1 MLSWTY
7 YFLHDQLD
15 KIDPIIS
22 MRLRHEL
29 QKREL
34 DPFINRTDFWWMA
47 WDESPTVF
55 VNNWNPWC
63 NANALLCYMLLEND
77 RDKLAKA
84 VYKSMISVDRYLNYV
99 KADGACEEGATY
111 WGHAFG
117 KLFDY
122 LQELQ
127 MITGGKVSLFNNKL
141 VKDMGEFVAKSYI
154 GNGYAV
160 NFADA
165 SAHVSDYMALVYRC
179 GKALGSR
186 EMMDMAVDCFKEK
199 PETVTSVWL
208 DTYKQIEAMK
218 VLKEMSQA
226 KGGYKADAVD
236 YLLKPFSLDDF
247 RRAAQRVKKR
257 YELENVMP
265 SVAHTAPIQSEN
277 EDDTIFFK
285 TDHRVVRVDIN
296 DIRYVV
302 GMAEYLK
309 IHLDGQKSLV
319 VLLSMKKLEE
329 RLPAYFLRIHRSYIV
344 NMKKVMEVTKNRIV
358 MDADTYLPVGDIYKE
373 SLSTYLADK
382 YLGR

>member
-1 MLSWTY
+1 MIRTLVIDDEPLALQQLAAYTAKIPFLELVAQCLSAIEAREIMEKEQIDAL
-7 YFLHDQLD
+7 FVDINMPDINGLD
-15 KIDPIIS
+15 FVRSLQAPPIV
-22 MRLRHEL
+22 
-29 QKREL
+29 
-34 DPFINRTDFWWMA
+34 
-47 WDESPTVF
+47 VF
-55 VNNWNPWC
+55 TT
-63 NANALLCYMLLEND
+63 AYSE
-77 RDKLAKA
+77 
-84 VYKSMISVDRYLNYV
+84 
-99 KADGACEEGATY
+99 
-111 WGHAFG
+111 
-117 KLFDY
+117 
-122 LQELQ
+122 
-127 MITGGKVSLFNNKL
+127 
-141 VKDMGEFVAKSYI
+141 
-154 GNGYAV
+154 YAV
-160 NFADA
+160 D
-165 SAHVSDYMALVYRC
+165 
-179 GKALGSR
+179 
-186 EMMDMAVDCFKEK
+186 
-199 PETVTSVWL
+199 
-208 DTYKQIEAMK
+208 
-218 VLKEMSQA
+218 
-226 KGGYKADAVD
+226 GYKVDAVD
-236 YLLKPFSLDDF
+236 YLLKPFSFDDF

-265 SVAHTAPIQSEN
+265 SVAHTVPIQSEN